1 MFNLTNS
8 LDKNIKLLKDIF
20 NNDNTLIIREFQ
32 NQNNPYYKFCV
43 FYMDGMADSNVIIN
57 SIIMP
62 IMQLQKDNLSNDID
76 FLSNQ
81 VITSNE
87 VKRPGESMDIID
99 SIIRGDTVL
108 ISEGISHALIISSK
122 GYKTRSIEEPE
133 LEKTIRG
140 PREGFTESLVI
151 NISMIRRKLETKDLK
166 FEFKTIGTTS
176 RTKACICYI
185 DGVADEE
192 ILREVNVR
200 IDSIKI
206 DGLFD
211 VKYIHELID
220 DKGFTIFEMSGE
232 TEKPDVL
239 ASKLLEGRVGI
250 LLDGTPD
257 VMTVPYLFIE
267 NFHTGEDYYTN
278 YYFASIRRLVRIL
291 GFIITTSLPAI
302 YLAIV
307 TYHKEVL
314 PASLLLSIFGSRQ
327 GVPFPT
333 VVELLVL
340 FVAFEILIEA
350 GSRTPGYIGQT
361 LGIVGALVLGSA
373 SVEARI
379 VSSAMIIVVGISSV
393 SSLVLPVIKSQSVII
408 RFMMIMSAATFG
420 IYGYTLA
427 MAALYIHL
435 FSLKSYGVLYMSTVD
450 SIYGK
455 DLKDTYV
462 RGPRW
467 YVKGRL
473 GDKK

>member
-8 LDKNIKLLKDIF
+8 LDENIKLLKDIF
-20 NNDNTLIIREFQ
+20 SNDKTFIIREFQ
-32 NQNNPYYKFCV
+32 NQNNSKYKFCV
-43 FYMDGMADSNVIIN
+43 FYMDGMADSNIITN

-62 IMQLQKDNLSNDID
+62 IMQIQKKATLNDVD

-81 VITSNE
+81 VILSSE
-87 VKRPGESMDIID
+87 VKKPQEPMDIID

-108 ISEGISHALIISSK
+108 LSEGTSEGLIISTK
-122 GYKTRSIEEPE
+122 GYQTRSIMEPE

-140 PREGFTESLVI
+140 PREGFTESLII
-151 NISMIRRKLETKDLK
+151 NLSMIRRKLETKDLK
-166 FEFKTIGTTS
+166 FQYKTIGTKS
-176 RTKACICYI
+176 RTKVCICYI
-185 DGVADEE
+185 EGVADKEV
-192 ILREVNVR
+192 LREVNNR

-220 DKGFTIFEMSGE
+220 DQPLSIFEMSGE

-239 ASKLLEGRVGI
+239 ASKLLEGRIGI

-267 NFHTGEDYYTN
+267 NFHTSEDYYTN

-291 GFIITTSLPAI
+291 GFIITTSFPAI
-302 YLAIV
+302 YLALA
-307 TYHKEVL
+307 TYHKEVI

-333 VVELLVL
+333 VVELILL

-373 SVEARI
+373 AVEARI
-379 VSSAMIIVVGISSV
+379 VSSAMIIVVGISSI
-393 SSLVLPVIKSQSVII
+393 SSLVLPVIKSQSVILRVLFI
-408 RFMMIMSAATFG
+408 LSAAVFG
-420 IYGYTLA
+420 IYGYTLV
-427 MAALYIHL
+427 MAGLYIHL
-435 FSLKSYGVLYMSTVD
+435 FSLKSFGVLYMSTIN
-450 SIYGK
+450 SLYGK
-455 DLKDTYV
+455 DLKDTYI

-467 YVKGRL
+467 YIKGRL